1 MAFAETVIEYQHRFA
16 SFCLCVWLQFCLL
29 FLTWLIFSPCCRS
42 LILLQTSQLLYIPL
56 SITLRTPVDGFQPR
70 NICSLPRVFYSYL
83 VRFKKQNIISQY
95 LLLFLAY
102 RHVYIVMWIRL
113 FDWYQ
118 SIVVYCHV
126 TLSYICNIVI
136 FFSNKEKTIYII
148 KWLFQTFY
156 KNFILKVNTRQYTH
170 LRFNRQHIFKDCIRG
185 WGRETINHSPLVVLF
200 LTILF

>member
-16 SFCLCVWLQFCLL
+16 SFCLCVVLQFCLL

-83 VRFKKQNIISQY
+83 VRFKEQNIISQY

-126 TLSYICNIVI
+126 TLSYITFVI
-136 FFSNKEKTIYII
+136 LWFFFQI
-148 KWLFQTFY
+148 KKKPFT
-156 KNFILKVNTRQYTH
+156 
-170 LRFNRQHIFKDCIRG
+170 
-185 WGRETINHSPLVVLF
+185 
-200 LTILF
+200 